1 MSFSGVPRW
10 EGMSEG
16 VPSKFRGHL
25 CGVFW
30 GALRCWGAAVL
41 GCLWCWGIEVQVYQD
56 NRVLGCPGYRVL
68 GFWGVEVAGIW
79 DYWGW
84 ILEFGGA

>member
-1 MSFSGVPRW
+1 MRGFQVSLRGIFVGCFGVRCAA
-10 EGMSEG
+10 GG
-16 VPSKFRGHL
+16 
-25 CGVFW
+25 
-30 GALRCWGAAVL
+30 LR
-41 GCLWCWGIEVQVYQD
+41 CWGIEVQVYQD

-68 GFWGVEVAGIW
+68 GFWDVEVAGIW